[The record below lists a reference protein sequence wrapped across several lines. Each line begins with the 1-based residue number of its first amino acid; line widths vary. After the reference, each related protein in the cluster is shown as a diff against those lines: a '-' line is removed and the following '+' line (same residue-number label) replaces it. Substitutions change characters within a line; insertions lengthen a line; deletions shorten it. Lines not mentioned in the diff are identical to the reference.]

1 MNNEATVVGE
11 SGINIHDI
19 VVALN
24 YHLRHKPPGSIIL
37 PALTSLTAEALV
49 AVWQSETGYI
59 YQCDTSDE
67 IWNAVVAG
75 FIGARNAEF
84 E

>member
-1 MNNEATVVGE
+1 MNPEKTMVGE
-11 SGINIHDI
+11 SGININDI

-37 PALTSLTAEALV
+37 PALASLTAEALV
-49 AVWQSETGYI
+49 AVWQSDTGYI
-59 YQCDTSDE
+59 YQRDTSDE

-75 FIGARNAEF
+75 FIGERNGEF
-84 E
+84 